1 MRKFPIVFLI
11 ILLLTSNMA
20 LAEDDLWDN
29 FGDQNIYGQT
39 PVTDEDFEKAL
50 ESKKGKTKKP
60 KKPKDKL
67 LRDGE
72 AFQESN
78 ETNVL
83 TQMSEELPIL
93 LVPLNLELKDGAI
106 LPVGHYQVKGVKK
119 NGKLYIQL
127 FQSSEL
133 FANIEVV
140 ETRDDFGEPEI
151 NFVRMIDD
159 DGKQAKII
167 FGSIDFNAY
176 AIVKIAQ

>member
-1 MRKFPIVFLI
+1 MK
-11 ILLLTSNMA
+11 IL
-20 LAEDDLWDN
+20 
-29 FGDQNIYGQT
+29 
-39 PVTDEDFEKAL
+39 
-50 ESKKGKTKKP
+50 KKLSDGK
-60 KKPKDKL
+60 
-67 LRDGE
+67 

>member
-1 MRKFPIVFLI
+1 MKKVFLLFFI
-11 ILLLTSNMA
+11 ALLLPTNLA

-39 PVTDEDFEKAL
+39 PVTDEEFEKAL
-50 ESKKGKTKKP
+50 ESKKGKP

-78 ETNVL
+78 ETQTL
-83 TQMSEELPIL
+83 TKMTEELPIL
-93 LVPLNLELKDGAI
+93 LVPLNLELKDGVI